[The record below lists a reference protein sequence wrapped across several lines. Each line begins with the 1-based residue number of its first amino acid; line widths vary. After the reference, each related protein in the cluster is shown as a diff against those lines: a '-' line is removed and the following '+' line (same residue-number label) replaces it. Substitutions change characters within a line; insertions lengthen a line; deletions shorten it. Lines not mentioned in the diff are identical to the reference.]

1 MDPNPDETRTK
12 ILQRALD
19 FLEDP
24 LSEFALSEREAEV
37 AALLSRGLTQRE
49 ISEEIG
55 IAEGTVKVVA
65 MRIRAKTGIMTKR
78 LPART
83 IKRLSMFIREAL
95 Q

>member
-1 MDPNPDETRTK
+1 MAISPDDARKK

-24 LSEFALSEREAEV
+24 LSDFALSEREAEV
-37 AALLSRGLTQRE
+37 AVLLSQGLTQRE
-49 ISEEIG
+49 IAEQIG

-83 IKRLSMFIREAL
+83 IKRLSMFIKEAL